1 MMERTIQEA
10 SERLT
15 EALLHSDVYERYRKS
30 GEALRSKPGLFE
42 QIMKLREETI
52 DSYHN
57 PEAGDLVESTERI
70 AGLYEELERIPE
82 VAAFLESEE
91 ELVRLLEDV
100 NSRVFDSV
108 ELFLPGEGK

>member
-30 GEALRSKPGLFE
+30 GEALRLKPGLFE

-82 VAAFLESEE
+82 
-91 ELVRLLEDV
+91 
-100 NSRVFDSV
+100 SRT
-108 ELFLPGEGK
+108 